1 MKHQVDFLAP
11 GWANGCPWRKAD
23 LPVKSSGWWASSP
36 LGDAVDSCWL
46 RCEMCSNGKNLES
59 WSKWQFQ
66 KSGVHQKLEVWWK
79 WFYRLWNRDMTAAW
93 DVLKQQRWIK
103 KHEEPFQK
111 RSHRW
116 HLKHL
121 LESNAITVVSLT
133 LGTPNVIRSAGKFS
147 GWHGYGTSTSV
158 VDLPYLHDWVAI
170 LISVRLVSICF
181 SSPKWRKRKP
191 TGNLYSRTVHFPI
204 NFK

>member
-1 MKHQVDFLAP
+1 
-11 GWANGCPWRKAD
+11 
-23 LPVKSSGWWASSP
+23 
-36 LGDAVDSCWL
+36 
-46 RCEMCSNGKNLES
+46 
-59 WSKWQFQ
+59 
-66 KSGVHQKLEVWWK
+66 
-79 WFYRLWNRDMTAAW
+79 MTAAW

-147 GWHGYGTSTSV
+147 G
-158 VDLPYLHDWVAI
+158 
-170 LISVRLVSICF
+170 
-181 SSPKWRKRKP
+181 
-191 TGNLYSRTVHFPI
+191 
-204 NFK
+204 